1 VLISA
6 FIFQAFS
13 DEAQSAMAL
22 DQDTVK
28 KLAHLARLDLPDA
41 ELAPLVGELS
51 RIMAFVEQLSAVDT
65 SGVAP
70 MTSVAHM
77 TLPRRPDVV
86 TDGNYPEKVL
96 ANAPDAM
103 DGFFLVPKVVE

>member
-1 VLISA
+1 
-6 FIFQAFS
+6 
-13 DEAQSAMAL
+13 MAL
-22 DQDTVK
+22 DQDTVR
-28 KLAHLARLDLPDA
+28 KLAHLARLDLADD
-41 ELAPLVGELS
+41 ELVHLAGELS
-51 RIMAFVEQLSAVDT
+51 SIMAFVEQLSSVDT

-77 TLPRRPDVV
+77 ALPRRPDAV
-86 TDGNYPEKVL
+86 TDGNYPEKIL